1 MRHSP
6 RDSQAISTLWAEGF
20 VGHEREADQRLR
32 CGSTLG
38 VVNVAD
44 HL

>member
-1 MRHSP
+1 MSALQP
-6 RDSQAISTLWAEGF
+6 EGII
-20 VGHEREADQRLR
+20 GHEWEVDQRLR

-38 VVNVAD
+38 VVNVAG